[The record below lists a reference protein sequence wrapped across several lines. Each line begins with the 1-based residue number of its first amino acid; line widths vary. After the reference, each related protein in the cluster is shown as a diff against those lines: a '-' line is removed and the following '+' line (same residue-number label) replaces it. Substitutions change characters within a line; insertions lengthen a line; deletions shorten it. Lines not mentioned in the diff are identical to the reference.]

1 MLKEIKIDI
10 HSTPPSKK
18 EIDCA
23 TDKLDEKLKNLII
36 GAAIFFF
43 FSLVFSF
50 FDIFSVKINN
60 FVVCGTLFI
69 TFTLGA
75 MASCTAERGTLLK
88 PAAISE
94 NTEKKIA
101 LLTSNN
107 DYVVKNYLEGVK
119 GQGRVLTELEEK
131 SIISFFKE
139 RYPEI
144 QLKNLVDACYKKS

>member
-1 MLKEIKIDI
+1 MFKEIKIDI
-10 HSTPPSKK
+10 NSTPPSKK

-23 TDKLDEKLKNLII
+23 TNKLDEKFKNLII
-36 GAAIFFF
+36 GATIFFF
-43 FSLVFSF
+43 FSFVFSF
-50 FDIFSVKINN
+50 FDIVPVKINN

-69 TFTLGA
+69 TFVLGA
-75 MASCTAERGTLLK
+75 MASSTAEKGALLK

-107 DYVVKNYLEGVK
+107 DYVVKSYLEGVK

-131 SIISFFKE
+131 SIITFFKE

-144 QLKNLVDACYKKS
+144 QLKNLIDACDKKD